1 MKRLVVRFVS
11 GIALI
16 GILFGLSS
24 CDVSKNGTESSE
36 SEVSVTSSEVIE
48 TTTFS
53 ETEETTT
60 TTTETTASSA
70 TEEET
75 TTASETTTEAT
86 TTPETTTSETTA
98 SETTKAKDLSPEWV
112 RNLSQAKDPG
122 TTQLLIVAASGM
134 NKTTAK
140 VSMHER
146 DEDGDWIQV
155 LSVDGYVGKN
165 GMVKDSERKEGC
177 GKTPIGV
184 YYFTTAFGI
193 SDDPGCKIPYIKV
206 TKDLYWSS
214 DMREGMHYNE
224 MVSINDYP
232 DLDKKNSE
240 HLIDYSKAYQYCLN
254 ISFNEECT
262 PGRGSAIFLHCTGN
276 NKYTAGCVAVPKDTM
291 VKIMKRVDPFCVVVI
306 DTKDNLGC

>member
-1 MKRLVVRFVS
+1 
-11 GIALI
+11 
-16 GILFGLSS
+16 
-24 CDVSKNGTESSE
+24 
-36 SEVSVTSSEVIE
+36 
-48 TTTFS
+48 
-53 ETEETTT
+53 
-60 TTTETTASSA
+60 
-70 TEEET
+70 
-75 TTASETTTEAT
+75 
-86 TTPETTTSETTA
+86 
-98 SETTKAKDLSPEWV
+98 LSPEWV
-112 RNLSQAKDPG
+112 RNLSEAKDPG

-146 DEDGDWIQV
+146 DEDGDWIQI

-193 SDDPGCKIPYIKV
+193 ADDPGCKIPYIKV

-224 MVSINDYP
+224 LVSINDYP

-240 HLIDYSKAYQYCLN
+240 HLIDYTKAYQYCLN

-306 DTKDNLGC
+306 DTKDNLGA